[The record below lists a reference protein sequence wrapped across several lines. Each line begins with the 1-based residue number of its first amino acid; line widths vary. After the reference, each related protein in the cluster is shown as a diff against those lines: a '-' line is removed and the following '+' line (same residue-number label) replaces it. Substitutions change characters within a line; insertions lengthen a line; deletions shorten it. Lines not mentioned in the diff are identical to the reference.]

1 MINKSDMEENY
12 WERTYC
18 NPKNLKEIFDLD
30 RRINVCTEFEGYY
43 YIQVS
48 IFKEGENLDGK
59 IIEETNN
66 IYKIDKKTGE
76 ITPCS
81 LDFIGY
87 KIDIEPKATPVDPET
102 LRKRV
107 S

>member
-1 MINKSDMEENY
+1 MNEENY
-12 WERTYC
+12 MDRTYGD
-18 NPKNLKEIFDLD
+18 PKSLKEIFDLN
-30 RRINVCTEFEGYY
+30 RRITECTEFDGYY

-59 IIEETNN
+59 IIEENN
-66 IYKIDKKTGE
+66 DIYKIDKKTE
-76 ITPCS
+76 KVVPCP

-87 KIDIEPKATPVDPET
+87 MMDIRDYATPVDPET

>member
-1 MINKSDMEENY
+1 MKEENY
-12 WERTYC
+12 WERTYGD
-18 NPKNLKEIFDLD
+18 PKNLKEIFDLG

-59 IIEETNN
+59 IIEETND
-66 IYKIDKKTGE
+66 IYKVDKKTGK
-76 ITPCS
+76 IIPCS
-81 LDFIGY
+81 LDFIAY
-87 KIDIEPKATPVDPET
+87 MMDIRDHATPVDPEI